1 MRQRGLFRSGLLHDK
16 KRMKKKNKLKNH
28 VCISRNQNKRH
39 DKNILKNHKYR
50 GNFLT
55 FFGKKTNDEH
65 GLPLVLIGDVVATVA
80 YLDDHSIQTVEMIRL
95 NIGALDFSAF
105 E

>member
-1 MRQRGLFRSGLLHDK
+1 M
-16 KRMKKKNKLKNH
+16 KNH
-28 VCISRNQNKRH
+28 VCISKNQNKRH

-50 GNFLT
+50 GNFQIIFLLE
-55 FFGKKTNDEH
+55 KTNDEH
-65 GLPLVLIGDVVATVA
+65 DLPLVLIGDVVATVA